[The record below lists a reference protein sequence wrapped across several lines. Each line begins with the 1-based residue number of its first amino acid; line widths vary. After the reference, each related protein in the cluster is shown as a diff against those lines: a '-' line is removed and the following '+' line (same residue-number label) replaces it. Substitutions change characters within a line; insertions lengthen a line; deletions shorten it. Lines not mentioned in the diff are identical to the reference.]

1 MQDEYVY
8 TPHRPWTEE
17 EVIFVEENLKT
28 LGITKIAKRLG
39 RSRGSVNAKV
49 QHMKRLRYLDNSYAK
64 RSLQHATWSI
74 FEVDRLKYLISHTDF
89 TFDDIGIQLRRTR
102 SSVYAKVYSLY
113 GTCSRSKIKEM
124 EVI

>member
-39 RSRGSVNAKV
+39 RSRGSV